1 MKTIA
6 FILYSFDAGGVER
19 MTLHLAENY
28 MKRGYKVDLVVI
40 HPTGEYQDAVPKGV
54 GVIPLSKVK
63 ARAAMPGL
71 ISYFR
76 KKKPD
81 IIFSAKDYLNVLVIL
96 AKKISRS
103 QGTLIVSSRVHLS
116 EQAKRDPS
124 ANRTKKWVYRTY
136 RYADH
141 VVGVSR
147 GVSSDIQAIARL
159 PIVHTIY
166 NPVITKGLS
175 DKMNQPVAHP
185 FFLDS
190 SKHVFLTVG
199 RLHKQKDYETL
210 LRAFDLVHK
219 RNPQTA
225 LILVGDGEERDAL
238 KTFVAT
244 AKLEDVVSFVGYMH
258 NPYAYMKQADVF
270 VLSSLYEGFGN
281 VLVEAMAAGTQ
292 IVSTDCPS
300 GPKEILKDGMYGH
313 LVPVGHY
320 EELAMAMECALLRPF
335 PKESLIRQ
343 AHAYSVDTCAHHYE
357 KLWL

>member
-28 MKRGYKVDLVVI
+28 IKRGYKVDLVVM
-40 HPTGEYQDAVPKGV
+40 HPTGEYTDSVPSGV
-54 GVIPLSKVK
+54 CIVPLSKVK
-63 ARAAMPGL
+63 ARAALPGL

-81 IIFSAKDYLNVLVIL
+81 IICSAKDYLNVLVIL
-96 AKKISRS
+96 AKKIS
-103 QGTLIVSSRVHLS
+103 QLKATLIVSSRVHLS
-116 EQAKRDPS
+116 EQAKQDPS
-124 ANRTKKWVYRTY
+124 ANRTKKWVLRTY

-159 PIVHTIY
+159 PVVHTIY
-166 NPVITKGLS
+166 NPVITKSLS
-175 DKMNQPVAHP
+175 EKMNQPIHHP
-185 FFLDS
+185 FLSDS
-190 SKHVFLTVG
+190 SLHVFVTVG
-199 RLHKQKDYETL
+199 RLHKQKDYVTL
-210 LRAFDLVHK
+210 LRAFALVHK
-219 RNPQTA
+219 RNPHTA
-225 LILVGDGEERDAL
+225 LILVGDGEEREDL
-238 KTFVAT
+238 ETFVVT
-244 AKLEDVVSFVGYMH
+244 AKLQNAVSFVGYQH
-258 NPYAYMKQADVF
+258 NPYPYMKQADVF

-313 LVPVGHY
+313 LIPVGNY
-320 EELAMAMECALLRPF
+320 EALAMAMESALLNPV
-335 PKESLIRQ
+335 PAEALIQR
-343 AHAYSVDTCAHHYE
+343 AHDFTVDTCANHYE